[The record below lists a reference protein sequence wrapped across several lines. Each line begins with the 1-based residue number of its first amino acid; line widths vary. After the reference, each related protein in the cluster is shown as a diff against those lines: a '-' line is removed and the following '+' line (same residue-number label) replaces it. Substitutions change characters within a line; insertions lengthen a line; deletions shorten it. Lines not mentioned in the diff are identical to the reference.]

1 MSDPLISIIM
11 PSFNSSRLI
20 NKSIDSVIKQTYKN
34 WELIIVDNFSS
45 DNTEQIIQ
53 DYKNPNIIFYKN
65 NNHGIVA
72 HSRNIG
78 IQYAK
83 GSILAFL
90 DSDDWWVETKL
101 EKCVHYFK
109 NGFDFVH
116 HNLFIVNNINSD
128 SEKHFKYRKLKSPI
142 FYSLLF
148 NGNAI
153 INSSVMVRTELVL
166 KVGGLDN
173 NVELIASE
181 DFDLWLKIALITDK
195 FYRLPDTLG
204 WYWQGDNNL
213 SKNKD
218 FSKAYNLIS
227 KKYFDLLSKKNI
239 IKTNGYYFYL
249 KGCNH
254 FFKNESSHAFYAFLK
269 SLMYSTWYIKLKS
282 LYRIIILSYIITF
295 KSKN

>member
-11 PSFNSSRLI
+11 PSYNSSRLI
-20 NKSIDSVIKQTYKN
+20 KKSIDSVINQTYKN
-34 WELIIVDNFSS
+34 WELIIIDNFSS
-45 DNTEQIIQ
+45 DNTEKIIE
-53 DYKNPNIIFYKN
+53 DYKNPNIYFYKN
-65 NNHGIVA
+65 SNHGIVA

-101 EKCVHYFK
+101 EKCVHYF
-109 NGFDFVH
+109 NIGYDFVH
-116 HNLFIVNNINSD
+116 HNLFIVNKIDNES
-128 SEKHFKYRKLKSPI
+128 KKKFKFRNLKSPI
-142 FYSLLF
+142 FHSLLF

-153 INSSVMVRTELVL
+153 INSSVMVRTDLVV

-181 DFDLWLKIALITDK
+181 DYDLWIKIALITDK
-195 FYRLPDTLG
+195 FYKLPDTLG

-218 FSKAYNLIS
+218 FSQAYNLIS
-227 KKYFDLLSKKNI
+227 KKYYKLLNKKNI

-254 FFKNESSHAFYAFLK
+254 FFKNESSFAISAFLK
-269 SLMYSTWYIKLKS
+269 SIMYSTCYVKLKS
-282 LYRIIILSYIITF
+282 LYRIIVLLFLNTY
-295 KSKN
+295 KNKN

>member
-116 HNLFIVNNINSD
+116 HNLFIVNNIN
-128 SEKHFKYRKLKSPI
+128 FKRIKKVFLLKLAI
-142 FYSLLF
+142 SL
-148 NGNAI
+148 
-153 INSSVMVRTELVL
+153 
-166 KVGGLDN
+166 GLT
-173 NVELIASE
+173 LI
-181 DFDLWLKIALITDK
+181 
-195 FYRLPDTLG
+195 G
-204 WYWQGDNNL
+204 W
-213 SKNKD
+213 
-218 FSKAYNLIS
+218 
-227 KKYFDLLSKKNI
+227 
-239 IKTNGYYFYL
+239 
-249 KGCNH
+249 
-254 FFKNESSHAFYAFLK
+254 
-269 SLMYSTWYIKLKS
+269 
-282 LYRIIILSYIITF
+282 
-295 KSKN
+295 